1 MNLKDQLQKH
11 DFHFKKKFGQ
21 NFISDPNLLQK
32 IVDAAEVDETDVVIE
47 IGPGAG
53 TLTYALAQ
61 KAKHVIAIEID
72 TDLKSVIE
80 ETMLLQK
87 NFTLILGDA
96 LKMDLDAL
104 VEKEMGTPCRYKVV
118 ANLPYYIT
126 TPLLMHLL
134 EECDRID
141 RIVVMV
147 QKEVADRLEAAP
159 NCKDYGAVTVMV
171 NYYGQIKRCFNVSR
185 QMFTPRPE
193 VDSAVISVAP
203 WQQRPIEVSNP
214 QLLRAVIKAAFGQR
228 RKTLNNSLKQVG
240 YSAEVVG
247 KVLEQ
252 CQIDGSRRGET
263 LSLAEFATLSDT
275 FSQTAKEQ

>member
-32 IVDAAEVDETDVVIE
+32 IVDAAEVDETDIVIE

-80 ETMLLQK
+80 ETMLLQN
-87 NFTLILGDA
+87 NFTLIFGDA

-104 VEKEMGTPCRYKVV
+104 VQEHMGTPCRYKVV

-134 EECDRID
+134 EECNNID
-141 RIVVMV
+141 CIVVMV

-159 NCKDYGAVTVMV
+159 NFKDYGAVTAMV
-171 NYYGQIKRCFNVSR
+171 NYYGDIKRCFNVSR

-203 WQQRPIEVSNP
+203 WKERPVEVKS
-214 QLLRAVIKAAFGQR
+214 QKLLRAVIKAAFGQR

-240 YSAEVVG
+240 YPTEVVAN
-247 KVLEQ
+247 VLAS
-252 CQIDGSRRGET
+252 CQIDGARRGET
-263 LSLAEFATLSDT
+263 LSLSEFAALSDA
-275 FSQTAKEQ
+275 FFEAQSEK